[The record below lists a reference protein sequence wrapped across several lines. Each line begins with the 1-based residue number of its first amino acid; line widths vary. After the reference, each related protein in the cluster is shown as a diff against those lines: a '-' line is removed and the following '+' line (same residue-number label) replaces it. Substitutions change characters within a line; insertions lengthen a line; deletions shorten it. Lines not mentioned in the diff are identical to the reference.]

1 MMSSLSVL
9 EDGTLIKLVRRD
21 CWLIVEGVCYDG
33 LHCEAKWLDSYLL
46 VNFY

>member
-1 MMSSLSVL
+1 MSSLEVL
-9 EDGTLIKLVRRD
+9 EDGTLIKRVRHD

-33 LHCEAKWLDSYLL
+33 ITCDAEWLESYLL